1 MCWNTTCERGTK
13 PFFWFLIL
21 SHRLV
26 ASLILQPPPC
36 CLVDSSTTALL
47 PLLFCIRK
55 RFVFNIYDLHKFK
68 SVNRKKRGPRK
79 NRSSYKN
86 GLGRITGKQ
95 IDENKG
101 WHLEWDGKHGKQR
114 IPRKNGHLTKMDW
127 EKKWEANRCQ
137 KRNWHLEGDGK
148 NGKQIEK
155 KKRRHLKWDG
165 KTGKQ
170 RTPSKKRSSYK
181 HGLGRKNGKH
191 IDPKKKGG
199 ILNRTEK
206 MGSKELQEKRVI

>member
-101 WHLEWDGKHGKQR
+101 WHLEWDGKHGKQK
-114 IPRKNGHLTKMDW
+114 IPRKNGHLTKMDG
-127 EKKWEANRCQ
+127 E
-137 KRNWHLEGDGK
+137 K
-148 NGKQIEK
+148 NGKQIDAK
-155 KKRRHLKWDG
+155 KE
-165 KTGKQ
+165 T
-170 RTPSKKRSSYK
+170 
-181 HGLGRKNGKH
+181 
-191 IDPKKKGG
+191 G
-199 ILNRTEK
+199 ILNGTEK
-206 MGSKELQEKRVI
+206 MGSK